1 MHLNISFKNR
11 RAFGPSAPPATP
23 DVSLDAAGLVA
34 LADLTTIEERTVLTG
49 NATLMDILILC
60 PGIHMQQKSTNL
72 NGGEYPACG
81 NMVSGF
87 VFRVENP
94 ATVYYLQRVGKTGYL
109 TTLNVSKISL
119 PGAKG
124 PDGCE
129 EHSWYY
135 QTRSALFPSFDTSVI
150 AMLAYVAAAMW
161 GVTVIVLL
169 GILHDWWGLG
179 VILMLMVARLG
190 NVIVIRRR
198 AKPGWFGASEDGV
211 DGDLLILLSQD
222 RWIRIQGAVN
232 HLKAVTSGQWLR
244 DPSMGESWIAA
255 FATIVVYLAA
265 AFVSNATQF
274 GKILIL
280 VLLGGSAGL
289 LAITNSLTDKLLM
302 HGYILQPAN
311 TVPKAYKRR
320 RELAEALIEEKGRD
334 DWAISMGMIPNK
346 GKSEDT
352 ALVGQTTHPFAREE
366 VQHPQSQTEECRRYI
381 FESPE
386 TVNNYPV
393 TPIQDSIPGAQSWGP
408 QPVEPG
414 GNGSTMLEPPRE
426 VLEFFVDVYQTKR
439 DYWNP
444 WMTTQ
449 IVWHAA
455 QAILNHPFLHLVVLR
470 SQDEIPQSCLFL
482 QQKVEMALYYAG
494 WLFRIV
500 RMTSGIMSIVDPMLG
515 VAVAATA
522 TVQWLFQFSKD
533 TRVARRA
540 QDDLSWCDEFLS
552 HMALTWPHL
561 SLSLIVLRKL
571 QDLADHN
578 RRDVMDQDSTMKFK
592 SAWFWELLDTG
603 IWKSSTNDLSSLQAA
618 ASMRDDFDAS
628 MCLKSHFIDPFQ
640 EEQDVV
646 HEQQSLSAGLD
657 HVDSLFMG
665 AEGLEQF
672 HVEGL
677 SLDFLNPAFEM

>member
-1 MHLNISFKNR
+1 MAIGAASRLFTIQNSF
-11 RAFGPSAPPATP
+11 
-23 DVSLDAAGLVA
+23 
-34 LADLTTIEERTVLTG
+34 
-49 NATLMDILILC
+49 
-60 PGIHMQQKSTNL
+60 
-72 NGGEYPACG
+72 NGGRSPSQGDDGISRAYW
-81 NMVSGF
+81 SIL
-87 VFRVENP
+87 VFE
-94 ATVYYLQRVGKTGYL
+94 
-109 TTLNVSKISL
+109 SL
-119 PGAKG
+119 F
-124 PDGCE
+124 
-129 EHSWYY
+129 
-135 QTRSALFPSFDTSVI
+135 FPCVP
-150 AMLAYVAAAMW
+150 
-161 GVTVIVLL
+161 VLL
-169 GILHDWWGLG
+169 DVKPPPCPDTEVQPPPPTPTAEPDRFPIRVFDQDVGIT
-179 VILMLMVARLG
+179 
-190 NVIVIRRR
+190 
-198 AKPGWFGASEDGV
+198 ASC
-211 DGDLLILLSQD
+211 
-222 RWIRIQGAVN
+222 IRIISTWGKLGSYLHRLRQAEAEKPWLPTSTHTKLSLELLEFESQYN
-232 HLKAVTSGQWLR
+232 RKHLLNNVG
-244 DPSMGESWIAA
+244 
-255 FATIVVYLAA
+255 FAT
-265 AFVSNATQF
+265 
-274 GKILIL
+274 
-280 VLLGGSAGL
+280 
-289 LAITNSLTDKLLM
+289 
-302 HGYILQPAN
+302 
-311 TVPKAYKRR
+311 R
-320 RELAEALIEEKGRD
+320 
-334 DWAISMGMIPNK
+334 
-346 GKSEDT
+346 T
-352 ALVGQTTHPFAREE
+352 ALE
-366 VQHPQSQTEECRRYI
+366 VSQ
-381 FESPE
+381 
-386 TVNNYPV
+386 
-393 TPIQDSIPGAQSWGP
+393 Q
-408 QPVEPG
+408 
-414 GNGSTMLEPPRE
+414 
-426 VLEFFVDVYQTKR
+426 R

-482 QQKVEMALYYAG
+482 QQKVEMALYHAG

-578 RRDVMDQDSTMKFK
+578 RRDVMDQDSTIKFK

-672 HVEGL
+672 HIEGL